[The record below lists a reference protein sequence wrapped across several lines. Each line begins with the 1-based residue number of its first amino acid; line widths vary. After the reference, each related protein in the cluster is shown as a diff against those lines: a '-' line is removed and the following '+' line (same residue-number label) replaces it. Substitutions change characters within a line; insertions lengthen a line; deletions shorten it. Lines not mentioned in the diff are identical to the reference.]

1 MATIEPTKKTGDIQ
15 KTIKQQN
22 VIDWIQNAILKL

>member
-1 MATIEPTKKTGDIQ
+1 MATIEPIKQTGDIQ

-22 VIDWIQNAILKL
+22 VIDRIDNVILKL